1 MGASMQ
7 GTQPS
12 SLTPEELV
20 RYAYLK
26 NDNGLPKDW
35 CDALIKALGTLLDE
49 REAYIDSTANT

>member
-1 MGASMQ
+1 MGADVQ
-7 GTQPS
+7 GIQPS

-35 CDALIKALGTLLDE
+35 CDALIKTLEDTLDLVDTLDPIE
-49 REAYIDSTANT
+49 DRS